1 MLEKIA
7 WAIIIISTFISTIL
21 FFVIGTVLYT
31 KYRPDE
37 VIKENN
43 QIIYKKTFF
52 KYLTIKIYEKIK
64 EVNSNGS
71 TEQN

>member
-31 KYRPDE
+31 KYRPDK

-52 KYLTIKIYEKIK
+52 KYLTIYVYEK
-64 EVNSNGS
+64 N
-71 TEQN
+71 